1 MTQQTEALIQGRPET
16 LPALQRIDQY
26 AKALDRAVQLT
37 QIADAKAAPVLAL
50 QATLAAVTVSQSS
63 AVGQLL
69 DAGQHS
75 GFVIVLAA
83 VLLLA
88 YAGTGIFAGVLGV
101 LVYLPRAPR
110 PGQAGRSEPAS
121 LIYFDDIRRMPR
133 DLFLQR
139 ASQQEFAAFER
150 DIMTQ
155 VHTVS
160 GVAALKMGYVRAA
173 LLATIVTF
181 AAWLPLIAWAQ
192 A

>member
-1 MTQQTEALIQGRPET
+1 VTQQTEALIQDRPAI

-69 DAGQHS
+69 NADNHD
-75 GFVIVLAA
+75 VLLVAFAA
-83 VLLLA
+83 VLLCV
-88 YAGTGIFAGVLGV
+88 YAGTAIFAGVLGV

-110 PGQAGRSEPAS
+110 PGNSERSAPGS

-133 DLFLQR
+133 DVFVQR
-139 ASQQEFAAFER
+139 ASEQEFAAFER

-160 GVAALKMGYVRAA
+160 GVAALKMGYVRVA
-173 LLATIVTF
+173 LLMTIVTF